1 MKKYIFIIFLI
12 NVFCISCKKESG
24 AMPHDILSVCM
35 NNPDSALQLLKDI
48 DGSLL
53 SEEERARHALFYYM
67 AIDKTYG
74 DRENDS
80 LISIAYNF
88 YKDRPQDT
96 LYAKCMYYM
105 GMWYTFFTDSVQL
118 GESCLNKSIDAAQ
131 KTGDNNTEY
140 LASHVLARSVGHS
153 NPSRGIELAKR
164 ELAITEQ
171 YDSANINHHAYA
183 LLNLSAVQIYA
194 GYYDESISNLRRAL
208 KDAQELN
215 DSIILSNVYQELA
228 LNYFDLNRADS
239 AVYYARKSIETRG
252 QSNLTQLNMY
262 SAALLLA
269 DSLDECKDIL
279 HMILKSSPNVES
291 QCIAY
296 RHLQKI
302 AIKEGNKALALEYA
316 DSINSTSD
324 EVYKGA
330 LRLKDEYYQ
339 EVLQKEKE
347 TTHLIAEKRVRSL
360 TFMACMVISFIIVAI
375 LLYIIYSRRKV
386 AKLKMRLLSE
396 KHEYEI
402 KLQQEKSQH
411 EIEKR
416 ELQLSMM
423 RDHLLKQFDIIR
435 KIESRRETDTPLSI
449 DENEW
454 DSIEVFL
461 NSIDNLFVVRFR
473 TAFPTLS
480 DKDIR
485 FCMLLR
491 LGVSN
496 KDLVNIY
503 CINERSVK
511 QKKYLFKAKLGL
523 QDAEISLNQYI
534 KAF

>member
-1 MKKYIFIIFLI
+1 MKKYVIILFLV
-12 NVFCISCKKESG
+12 NVFCLSCKRECRVL
-24 AMPHDILSVCM
+24 PPDILSICM
-35 NNPDSALQLLKDI
+35 NNPDSALALLQEI

-74 DRENDS
+74 DSKNDS
-80 LISIAYNF
+80 LIRIANNF

-105 GMWYTFFTDSVQL
+105 GMWYDFFSDSLKL
-118 GESCLNKSIDAAQ
+118 GETCLNKSISAAQ
-131 KTGDNNTEY
+131 KTGDHNTEY
-140 LASHVLARSVGHS
+140 LASHVLARSVGPS

-183 LLNLSAVQIYA
+183 LLNLSVVQIYA

-215 DSIILSNVYQELA
+215 DSSLISNVYQNLA

-239 AVYYARKSIETRG
+239 SVYYARKSIEIRG
-252 QSNLTQLNMY
+252 RANLTQLNMY

-279 HMILKSSPNVES
+279 HTILKSSSDVET
-291 QCIAY
+291 QCVAY

-302 AIKEGNKALALEYA
+302 AIKEGNKAQALEYA
-316 DSINSTSD
+316 DSIVRTNE
-324 EVYKGA
+324 EVYKRA
-330 LRLKDEYYQ
+330 LHLKDDYYQ
-339 EVLQKEKE
+339 EVLQKEQE
-347 TTHLIAEKRVRSL
+347 TAHLIAEKQVRSL
-360 TFMACMVISFIIVAI
+360 TFMACLVIFFIIVAI
-375 LLYIIYSRRKV
+375 LLYIIYSSRKV
-386 AKLKMRLLSE
+386 ARLKMRLLSE

-402 KLQQEKSQH
+402 KLQQEKSQY
-411 EIEKR
+411 EIERR

-423 RDHLLKQFDIIR
+423 RDHLLKQVDIIR
-435 KIESRRETDTPLSI
+435 KIESHRESDGAISI

-496 KDLVNIY
+496 KDLVDIY